1 MLISEHDCVA
11 RFIREDWQC
20 ENGII
25 DPSVFTPKNEATEIS
40 VFVISDLQTDEIW
53 QLGCRKLRR
62 RSIAGRADLI
72 VSSIYDEGFGMQNGN
87 DRHAGIIPI
96 PKLPVPDN
104 LKDRRNSSALK
115 ERWNIAMRLINISD
129 LQIK

>member
-1 MLISEHDCVA
+1 MVISVHDCVA

-25 DPSVFTPKNEATEIS
+25 DASVFIPKNEATEIS

-53 QLGCRKLRR
+53 ELGCSKLRR

-72 VSSIYDEGFGMQNGN
+72 VSSIYDEGFGIQNGHN
-87 DRHAGIIPI
+87 RHAGIISI

-104 LKDRRNSSALK
+104 LKDRRNSSAQK
-115 ERWNIAMRLINISD
+115 ERWNIAMKLIRISK
-129 LQIK
+129 LHIN